1 MAHKSV
7 RDEIMYCAKDAEV
20 MLADDVNVQQ
30 ACRQVVQKFCLIFL
44 IGPRLEI
51 LKIDCN
57 LEKCRHP
64 L

>member
-30 ACRQVVQKFCLIFL
+30 YCRQVVRGLCLIFL
-44 IGPRLEI
+44 IGP
-51 LKIDCN
+51 
-57 LEKCRHP
+57 
-64 L
+64 